1 MPLKVMEVFED
12 NGTSNFVQREYDS
25 SLEDPVQVAEVV
37 DSTLKFQVY
46 TQHVNLQLYLL
57 NPKNLHI
64 CSLILSNFIISSS
77 KSPP

>member
-1 MPLKVMEVFED
+1 MWTRLRPSSSNTLRALESPTMPLKVMEVFED

-46 TQHVNLQLYLL
+46 TL
-57 NPKNLHI
+57 NM
-64 CSLILSNFIISSS
+64 
-77 KSPP
+77 